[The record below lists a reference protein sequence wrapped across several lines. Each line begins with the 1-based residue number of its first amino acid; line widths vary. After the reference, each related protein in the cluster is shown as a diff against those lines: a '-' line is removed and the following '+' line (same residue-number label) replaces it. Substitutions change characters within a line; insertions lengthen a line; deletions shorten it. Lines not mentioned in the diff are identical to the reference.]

1 MSNGKF
7 TAQDVAQL
15 ERDVANWATKYAV
28 KAGLVP
34 NAELTYREQRGTLSY
49 VTPEFGIETL
59 VGTFRIRV
67 VEYTLNGSELVL
79 EGTTPTREVVVARR
93 KGGRNWWQLCDPGD
107 VATFEKG
114 KGWA

>member
-34 NAELTYREQRGTLSY
+34 TPDPKDVWYEARCEKCVWSQMGDTSTQAQRAGEKHIRE
-49 VTPEFGIETL
+49 
-59 VGTFRIRV
+59 
-67 VEYTLNGSELVL
+67 NH
-79 EGTTPTREVVVARR
+79 AR
-93 KGGRNWWQLCDPGD
+93 GD
-107 VATFEKG
+107 VPVFG
-114 KGWA
+114 LYRCVR